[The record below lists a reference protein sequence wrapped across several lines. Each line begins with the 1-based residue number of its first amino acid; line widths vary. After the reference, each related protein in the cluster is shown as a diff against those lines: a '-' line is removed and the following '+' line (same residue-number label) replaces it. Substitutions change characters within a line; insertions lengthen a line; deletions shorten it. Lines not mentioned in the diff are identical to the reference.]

1 MKIYTKTGDRGETGL
16 LGGLRVA
23 KDHPV
28 IWVCGELDE
37 TNCALGTARSLGLTP
52 DLDQAVEKIQQQLF
66 QLGARVAGWRSSQTV
81 QLEEAIADQ
90 ERLIDLLEQE
100 LPPLDAFILPG
111 GSPQGASLHLARA
124 VCRRA
129 ERRLVALRQ
138 TSDSPDELAVEL
150 VYLNRLSDLLFV
162 MARVENHRRQQPET
176 RWLGR

>member
-1 MKIYTKTGDRGETGL
+1 MKIYTKTGDQGETGL
-16 LGGLRVA
+16 LGGLRVH

-37 TNCALGTARSLGLTP
+37 TNCALGAARSLGLTTE
-52 DLDQAVEKIQQQLF
+52 LDAAIEKIQQQLF
-66 QLGARVAGWRSSQTV
+66 QLGARIAGWKSSSTV
-81 QLEEAIADQ
+81 HLEQAIAEQ
-90 ERLIDLLEQE
+90 EQLIDSLEQT

-111 GSPQGASLHLARA
+111 GSPQGAALHLARA

-138 TSDSPDELAVEL
+138 TSGSPGELAVEL

-162 MARVENHRRQQPET
+162 MARAENHRRQQPET
-176 RWLGR
+176 RWLGT